1 MKKTIIFISA
11 RVFAV
16 VALCSCGG
24 KSSSSGSAHSQKVNT
39 AADGKWQCTDIPES
53 MKLEKITL
61 EIKDG
66 NFTYTTADSKTTAIA
81 EGYVKET
88 GTKNAVL
95 FIEKQKQI
103 QNSDNKVI
111 SEISVEKSVSESQTV
126 DVTYTDDNHMTLKAV
141 TLELNLERTDTTI
154 K

>member
-1 MKKTIIFISA
+1 M
-11 RVFAV
+11 
-16 VALCSCGG
+16 
-24 KSSSSGSAHSQKVNT
+24 
-39 AADGKWQCTDIPES
+39 
-53 MKLEKITL
+53 
-61 EIKDG
+61 
-66 NFTYTTADSKTTAIA
+66 
-81 EGYVKET
+81 
-88 GTKNAVL
+88 L

-126 DVTYTDDNHMTLKAV
+126 DVTNTDDNHMTLKAV